1 MPVALTVF
9 TQVRVSFRLDFKS
22 KDRRTLA
29 SRDFSEVRK
38 TVRWLQEQT
47 QEVLQLA
54 GIYQRSCRGIK
65 KEQKE
70 DVERGSAKGQRGFER
85 ALWRLR
91 NLLNGQDAKV
101 EKGEA
106 STPAGLRMTPEMA
119 QRFSRLAQE
128 LNLPAITV

>member
-9 TQVRVSFRLDFKS
+9 TQIRVSFRLDFKS
-22 KDRRTLA
+22 KVRRTLV
-29 SRDFSEVRK
+29 SKDFGEVRK

-54 GIYQRSCRGIK
+54 GNYDRHCKNIN

-70 DVERGSAKGQRGFER
+70 DVERGSTKGRRGFER

-91 NLLNGQDAKV
+91 NLLHGQDAKV
-101 EKGEA
+101 EKGA
-106 STPAGLRMTPEMA
+106 STPVGLRMTPEAA
-119 QRFSRLAQE
+119 QSFKRLTQK
-128 LNLPAITV
+128 LNLPAIAV

>member
-9 TQVRVSFRLDFKS
+9 TQIRVSFRLDFKS
-22 KDRRTLA
+22 KVRRTLVNK
-29 SRDFSEVRK
+29 DFGEVRK

-54 GIYQRSCRGIK
+54 GNYDRHCKNIN

-70 DVERGSAKGQRGFER
+70 DVESGSTKGRRGFER

-91 NLLNGQDAKV
+91 NLLHGQDAKV
-101 EKGEA
+101 EKGA
-106 STPAGLRMTPEMA
+106 STPVGLRMTPEAA
-119 QRFSRLAQE
+119 QSFKRLTQK
-128 LNLPAITV
+128 LNLPAIAV

>member
-9 TQVRVSFRLDFKS
+9 TQVRVGFRLNFKS

-47 QEVLQLA
+47 KQVLQLA
-54 GIYQRSCRGIK
+54 GIYERSFRSIN

-70 DVERGSAKGQRGFER
+70 DVERASAKGQRGFER

-91 NLLNGQDAKV
+91 NLLHGQDAKE

-106 STPAGLRMTPEMA
+106 STPAGLRMTPETA
-119 QRFSRLAQE
+119 TRF
-128 LNLPAITV
+128 

>member
-9 TQVRVSFRLDFKS
+9 TQIRVSFRLDFKS
-22 KDRRTLA
+22 KVRRTLVGK
-29 SRDFSEVRK
+29 DFGEVRK

-47 QEVLQLA
+47 REVLQLA
-54 GIYQRSCRGIK
+54 GSYNRHCKKIN

-70 DVERGSAKGQRGFER
+70 GVEKGSTKGQRGFER

-91 NLLNGQDAKV
+91 NLLHGQDAKV

-128 LNLPAITV
+128 LNLPAIAV

>member
-22 KDRRTLA
+22 KDRRTPA
-29 SRDFSEVRK
+29 SRDLSEVRK

-47 QEVLQLA
+47 QELLQLA
-54 GIYQRSCRGIK
+54 GIYQRSCRSIN

-70 DVERGSAKGQRGFER
+70 GVEKGSTKGQRGFER

-91 NLLNGQDAKV
+91 NLLHGQDAKV
-101 EKGEA
+101 EKGGA
-106 STPAGLRMTPEMA
+106 STPVGLRMTPETA
-119 QRFSRLAQE
+119 QRFKRLAQE
-128 LNLPAITV
+128 LNLPAIAV

>member
-1 MPVALTVF
+1 MPVTLTVF
-9 TQVRVSFRLDFKS
+9 AKVRVSFRLDFKF
-22 KDRRTLA
+22 KGRTLGR
-29 SRDFSEVRK
+29 RDFDEVRK

-54 GIYQRSCRGIK
+54 GNYDRHCKNIN

-70 DVERGSAKGQRGFER
+70 GVERGSTKGRRGFER

-91 NLLNGQDAKV
+91 NLLHGQDAKV
-101 EKGEA
+101 EKGA
-106 STPAGLRMTPEMA
+106 STPVGLRMTPETA
-119 QRFSRLAQE
+119 QRFKRLAEQ

>member
-54 GIYQRSCRGIK
+54 GIYQRSCRSIN

-70 DVERGSAKGQRGFER
+70 GVEKGSTKGQRGFER

-91 NLLNGQDAKV
+91 NLLHGQDAKV
-101 EKGEA
+101 EKGGA
-106 STPAGLRMTPEMA
+106 STPVGLRMTPEAA
-119 QRFSRLAQE
+119 QSFKRLTQM
-128 LNLPAITV
+128 LNLPAIAV